1 MAEQLAG
8 LLPLILIIA
17 VGYLLIIRPARKR
30 QRDLLAVQRQLSP
43 GVQVMTAS
51 GLYATVREVADGRV
65 VLETS
70 PGVRSTW
77 ARNAISRVESPAP
90 DQTLDLTDSADA
102 STEAAPGGSTEQG
115 ADGRRTDRPGP

>member
-30 QRDLLAVQRQLSP
+30 QRDLLAVQQQLSP
-43 GVQVMTAS
+43 GTSVMTTS
-51 GLYATVREVADGRV
+51 GLYGTVREVTDGRI

-70 PGVRSTW
+70 SGVRSTW
-77 ARNAISRVESPAP
+77 ARSAIARVETQPI
-90 DQTLDLTDSADA
+90 DLTD
-102 STEAAPGGSTEQG
+102 AAHGAPAEVARPT
-115 ADGRRTDRPGP
+115 ADGSLEPGAAVRRTETPGS